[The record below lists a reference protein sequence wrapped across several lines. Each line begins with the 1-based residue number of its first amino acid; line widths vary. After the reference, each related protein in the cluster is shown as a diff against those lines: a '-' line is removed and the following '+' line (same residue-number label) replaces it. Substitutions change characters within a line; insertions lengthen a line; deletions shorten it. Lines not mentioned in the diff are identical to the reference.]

1 MANESPSTYLNK
13 TKIVIEIAALTK
25 QADLI
30 DAHNIQEIKL
40 EARKVVITKPT
51 SGKIIA

>member
-13 TKIVIEIAALTK
+13 TKIVIEIVALTK
-25 QADLI
+25 HADKIVAPNL
-30 DAHNIQEIKL
+30 QEIKL
-40 EARKVVITKPT
+40 EAKKVVITKPT